1 MHIRLSRANLQD
13 QSKTETCAARN
24 ICHCKGQCNMHYWLV
39 LVGKP
44 YLKITQCWS
53 WNLPWSWQP
62 YKTQQCQPS
71 CLQVCNDNSS
81 STVLKCGREVL
92 FETCVAMNF
101 VDDDDDDVRQSV
113 LC

>member
-24 ICHCKGQCNMHYWLV
+24 ICHCKGQCNMRYWLV

-53 WNLPWSWQP
+53 WNLP
-62 YKTQQCQPS
+62 
-71 CLQVCNDNSS
+71 
-81 STVLKCGREVL
+81 
-92 FETCVAMNF
+92 
-101 VDDDDDDVRQSV
+101 
-113 LC
+113 